1 MGPGV
6 FFQILKGTNITS
18 IVYHDQILLGPLQ
31 DFWIQSFL
39 NLKDSIIMKDNV
51 SVYKEV
57 CIEAQKIIGC
67 EILTHPLNS
76 LDLNPIENI
85 WAHIKYH
92 LAKDYPFVTAQKE
105 LKIIITHM

>member
-1 MGPGV
+1 
-6 FFQILKGTNITS
+6 
-18 IVYHDQILLGPLQ
+18 
-31 DFWIQSFL
+31 
-39 NLKDSIIMKDNV
+39 MKDNV

-105 LKIIITHM
+105 LKIIITHMQEEIVDNRFNNLIESMPRHIAVVIKAKGGSIKY